1 MKTRVAMIAI
11 MADGSDTARQINTL
25 LHDYSDYII
34 GRMGVPYREKGI
46 FLISVAI
53 DAPQNE
59 INSLAGKIGRI
70 GGVTAKI
77 VYSPEKS
84 DEQ

>member
-70 GGVTAKI
+70 SGVTAKI

>member
-70 GGVTAKI
+70 SGVTAKI
-77 VYSPEKS
+77 VYSPEKN